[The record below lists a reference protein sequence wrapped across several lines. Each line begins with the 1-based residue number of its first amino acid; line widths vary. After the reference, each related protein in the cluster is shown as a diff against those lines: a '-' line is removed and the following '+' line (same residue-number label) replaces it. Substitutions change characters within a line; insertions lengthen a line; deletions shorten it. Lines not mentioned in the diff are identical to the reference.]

1 MPGIHFDLENEMLR
15 TYVGFFNWSIHHL
28 SDFDLHTQVANIVG
42 RTELLSGIFFL
53 LSLLSYQCC
62 LSLYHKPNNKK
73 ETNKHSHQEPLI
85 NSEQL
90 QHITPTHFSWLWLTF
105 SILLAAVSMLCKE
118 QGITVLGVCVAYDL
132 FVACGKDIREF
143 FVILKQAAVD
153 MGWSREDASKKRS
166 VVYISKFLCEN
177 LCACLPLSLSLSLS
191 LSTQTILVAKIIS
204 SAIYHSGIF
213 ISVFTLSPSPFEWW
227 WPSSLCWVWQS
238 RLLLP
243 SLLHSLL
250 HLRPPGRAQPLAAPL
265 PLSSLFWLVDGQHT
279 PRPVN

>member
-1 MPGIHFDLENEMLR
+1 M
-15 TYVGFFNWSIHHL
+15 
-28 SDFDLHTQVANIVG
+28 ANIVG

-132 FVACGKDIREF
+132 FVACGKDIWEF

-191 LSTQTILVAKIIS
+191 PHRLSLWQKSFLVRFIIVVFSSVSLLFLRLRLNGGDPPLFVESDNPASFSPHFSTRFFTYVHLVVLNLWLLLCPSRLCFDWSMGSIPLVRSTSDIRNLWSVVVAILLITF
-204 SAIYHSGIF
+204 IF
-213 ISVFTLSPSPFEWW
+213 ILGMTEF
-227 WPSSLCWVWQS
+227 CC
-238 RLLLP
+238 
-243 SLLHSLL
+243 
-250 HLRPPGRAQPLAAPL
+250 
-265 PLSSLFWLVDGQHT
+265 
-279 PRPVN
+279 N